1 MRRSL
6 MVIAAMVVAG
16 SALPVA
22 GQVVVNDVNL
32 SMTYA
37 SNGVSSGVLGYTVW
51 QDAAKTDWTFGEFDY
66 NASTAA
72 YKNTALDE
80 GSDWF
85 LVQPGDVFSAARIAA
100 GQFPPIVTFGPQ
112 SYPPVSVGAGD
123 FYLGVRTGQG
133 ATRDCFGW
141 VQLRQISGIGT
152 TVVMIDNVMSYDSRG
167 IIVGTTT
174 VVPEP
179 AASGLGLVGLGA
191 VIRMGRGRSRVAS
204 VLV

>member
-1 MRRSL
+1 MHRSL
-6 MVIAAMVVAG
+6 MVVAAMVVAG
-16 SALPVA
+16 SALPAA

-66 NASTAA
+66 NASTVA

-85 LVQPGDVFSAARIAA
+85 LVQPGDVFSAATIAA

-112 SYPPVSVGAGD
+112 SYPPVNVGAGD

-133 ATRDCFGW
+133 ATRNAFGW
-141 VQLRQISGIGT
+141 VQLRQISGFGT
-152 TVVMIDNVMSYDSRG
+152 LVVIIDNVMSYNSRG

-179 AASGLGLVGLGA
+179 AAWTVAAARVMALV
-191 VIRMGRGRSRVAS
+191 RRGRRRV
-204 VLV
+204 